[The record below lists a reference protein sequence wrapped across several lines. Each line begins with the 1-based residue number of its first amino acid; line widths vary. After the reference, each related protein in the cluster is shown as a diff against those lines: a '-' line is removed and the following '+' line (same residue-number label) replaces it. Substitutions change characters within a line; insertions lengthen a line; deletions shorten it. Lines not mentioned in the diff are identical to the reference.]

1 MAIVLR
7 TKLSDDERDMVNK
20 LTGQL
25 GRLSYKDRLYDAY
38 YEGTQKLDH
47 IGLAVPEEL
56 RIFELV
62 ANWPRM
68 YLDEVSR
75 RQKVKSIYR
84 PGVDTAD
91 AALQEAFE
99 ANNLEAEVPILAK
112 ENMIFGRCFVSVGTN
127 EDDKDHPLITVES
140 PRQMSCLVN
149 QRKRR
154 MDAALRRYREQDG
167 TQVAT
172 LFLPD
177 RTIQLVAS
185 SNGWDIDVVGDD
197 NGIDEHG
204 LGRVPVVLFLNRR
217 RLGSWTGT
225 TEMADVI
232 PLTDACA
239 RALTDLQYGVETVAV
254 PKRYAI
260 GVSKGDFVDKDGKPL
275 PVWKAYFDAL
285 WATQKSSK
293 DVTIGQ
299 LPGADLA
306 GFHNTVKLY
315 AELASSVTGLPFRY
329 FGANTANPAA
339 EGAIRA
345 DESRIVSNAEEKNA
359 HLGVGLGWVLALYER
374 FRTGNFPPAGEPIA
388 VEWRNPATPTRAEEA
403 DAIQKLNGGNPVLSR
418 EGSWDEMG
426 WDEPRKARERKYFE
440 NEGMDP
446 EVSRAIREQESIA
459 ATRAQVQDQLEADRA
474 EPEDDSA

>member
-1 MAIVLR
+1 MVELR
-7 TKLSDDERDMVNK
+7 TKLTDDERDMVNK

-25 GRLSYKDRLYDAY
+25 GNLSRDDKLYDAY
-38 YEGTQKLDH
+38 YEGSQKLDH

-68 YLDEVSR
+68 YVDEVAR

-84 PGVDTAD
+84 PGRPQAD
-91 AALQEAFE
+91 PDLREAFD
-99 ANNLEAEVPILAK
+99 ANNLRAEIPILAK
-112 ENMIFGRCFVSVGTN
+112 ESMIFGRCFMAVGTN

-140 PRQMSCLVN
+140 PRQMACLVN
-149 QRKRR
+149 QRRRR
-154 MDAALRRYREQDG
+154 MDAAMRRYREQDG
-167 TQVAT
+167 THVAT
-172 LFLPD
+172 LFLPEK
-177 RTIQLVAS
+177 TIQLRMG
-185 SNGWDIDVVGDD
+185 SNGWDIDPVGEDD
-197 NGIDEHG
+197 GIDTHG

-217 RLGSWTGT
+217 RLGSWSGT
-225 TEMADVI
+225 TEMADII

-254 PKRYAI
+254 PKRFAI

-345 DESRIVSNAEEKNA
+345 DESRVVSNAEEKNE

-374 FRTGNFPPAGEPIA
+374 FRTDEWPTAGEPFA
-388 VEWRNPATPTRAEEA
+388 VEWRDPSTPTRAEEA
-403 DAIQKLNGGNPVLSR
+403 DAIQKLNGGTPVLSR
-418 EGSWDEMG
+418 EGSWDEMN
-426 WDEPRKARERKYFE
+426 WDDARKDRERAYFAAE
-440 NEGMDP
+440 AQDP
-446 EVSRAIREQESIA
+446 ALDRLSANLNDARNRPEQNLNGDA
-459 ATRAQVQDQLEADRA
+459 AASLG
-474 EPEDDSA
+474 

>member
-1 MAIVLR
+1 MVELR
-7 TKLSDDERDMVNK
+7 TKLTDDERDIVNK

-25 GRLSYKDRLYDAY
+25 GNLSRHDKKHDAY
-38 YEGTQKLDH
+38 YEGAQRLEH
-47 IGLAVPEEL
+47 IGLAVPEEFRL
-56 RIFELV
+56 FELV

-68 YLDEVSR
+68 YLDEVAR

-84 PGVDTAD
+84 PGQGKAD
-91 AALQEAFE
+91 PGLQEAFD

-112 ENMIFGRCFVSVGTN
+112 ENMIFGRCYVTVGTN
-127 EDDKDHPLITVES
+127 EDDKGHPLITVES

-149 QRKRR
+149 QRRRR
-154 MDAALRRYREQDG
+154 MDAAMRRYREQDG
-167 TQVAT
+167 THVAT

-177 RTIQLVAS
+177 KTIQLTMG
-185 SNGWDIDVVGDD
+185 SNGWDIDEVGDD
-197 NGIDEHG
+197 NGIDTHD
-204 LGRVPVVLFLNRR
+204 LGKVPVVLFLNRR

-239 RALTDLQYGVETVAV
+239 RALTDLQYGVETVTV
-254 PKRYAI
+254 RKIFAI
-260 GVSKGDFVDKDGKPL
+260 GVAKGDFVDKDGNPKPA
-275 PVWKAYFDAL
+275 WQSYFDAL
-285 WATQKSSK
+285 WATSKSPK
-293 DVTIGQ
+293 DVSIGHI
-299 LPGADLA
+299 PGADLA
-306 GFHNTVKLY
+306 QFHNTVKLY

-374 FRTGNFPPAGEPIA
+374 FRTGNWPTAGEPFA

-426 WDEPRKARERKYFE
+426 WDEPRKARERAYFE
-440 NEGMDP
+440 DEGLDP
-446 EVSRAIREQESIA
+446 EVA
-459 ATRAQVQDQLEADRA
+459 RAQRELEQNRTALENDRSQ
-474 EPEDDSA
+474 PEDDTVGLLAE

>member
-1 MAIVLR
+1 MSVVELR
-7 TKLSDDERDMVNK
+7 TKLTDDERDMVNK

-25 GRLSYKDRLYDAY
+25 GNLARNDKLNDAY
-38 YEGTQKLDH
+38 YEGAQRLRH
-47 IGLAVPEEL
+47 IGLAVPEEF

-68 YLDEVSR
+68 YVDEVAR
-75 RQKVKSIYR
+75 RQKPKSIYR
-84 PGVDTAD
+84 PGEGKAD
-91 AALQEAFE
+91 PVLQEAWT
-99 ANNLEAEVPILAK
+99 ANNLDAEVPILSK
-112 ENMIFGRCFVSVGTN
+112 ENMIFGRMFSVVGTN
-127 EDDKDHPLITVES
+127 EDDKEHPLITIES
-140 PRQMSCLVN
+140 PRQMACLVN
-149 QRKRR
+149 QRCRR
-154 MDAALRRYREQDG
+154 MDAALRRYQEQDG

-177 RTIQLVAS
+177 KTIQLVMGR
-185 SNGWDIDVVGDD
+185 NGWDIDPVGTDD
-197 NGIDEHG
+197 GIDTHN

-217 RLGSWTGT
+217 RLGKWHGT

-254 PKRYAI
+254 QKRYVL
-260 GVSKGDFVDKDGKPL
+260 GVSKGDFVDKNGNPL
-275 PVWKAYFDAL
+275 PVWQSYFDAL
-285 WATQKSSK
+285 WATQKSAK
-293 DVTIGQ
+293 DVTVGQ

-329 FGANTANPAA
+329 FGANSANPAA

-359 HLGVGLGWVLALYER
+359 HLGVGLGWTLALYER
-374 FRTGNFPPAGEPIA
+374 FRTGKWPAAGEPFS

-403 DAIQKLNGGNPVLSR
+403 DAIQKLNGGTPVLSR

-426 WDEPRKARERKYFE
+426 WNEPRKDRERSYFNAE
-440 NEGMDP
+440 AEDP
-446 EVSRAIREQESIA
+446 ALDRLARNLSDSRNTGDAELTGA
-459 ATRAQVQDQLEADRA
+459 AAGLG
-474 EPEDDSA
+474 

>member
-1 MAIVLR
+1 MARSTCSSGPPTGPARCMRRSAASRPTCGPASPRTAARSPSSTWPMPARCPSRATPTSSVSRTTTRRSTSRLRPSSPMRPLLMRGPRAGRTWTGGCSASAEEVSVVELR
-7 TKLSDDERDMVNK
+7 TKLTDDERDLVNK

-25 GRLSYKDRLYDAY
+25 GRLSPKDKLYDSY
-38 YEGTQKLDH
+38 YEGSQKLAH

-84 PGVDTAD
+84 PGADTAD

-127 EDDKDHPLITVES
+127 EDDKEHPLITVES
-140 PRQMSCLVN
+140 PRQMSCLVS

-154 MDAALRRYREQDG
+154 MEAALRRYREQDG

-177 RTIQLVAS
+177 KTIQLVATS
-185 SNGWDIDVVGDD
+185 HGWDIDEVGGDLD
-197 NGIDEHG
+197 VDVHG

-217 RLGSWTGT
+217 RLGEWTGT

-254 PKRYAI
+254 PKRFVL
-260 GVSKGDFVDKDGKPL
+260 GMSKGDFVDKDGKPI
-275 PVWKAYFDAL
+275 P
-285 WATQKSSK
+285 
-293 DVTIGQ
+293 
-299 LPGADLA
+299 
-306 GFHNTVKLY
+306 
-315 AELASSVTGLPFRY
+315 
-329 FGANTANPAA
+329 
-339 EGAIRA
+339 
-345 DESRIVSNAEEKNA
+345 
-359 HLGVGLGWVLALYER
+359 
-374 FRTGNFPPAGEPIA
+374 
-388 VEWRNPATPTRAEEA
+388 
-403 DAIQKLNGGNPVLSR
+403 
-418 EGSWDEMG
+418 
-426 WDEPRKARERKYFE
+426 
-440 NEGMDP
+440 
-446 EVSRAIREQESIA
+446 
-459 ATRAQVQDQLEADRA
+459 
-474 EPEDDSA
+474 

>member
-1 MAIVLR
+1 MVDLR
-7 TKLSDDERDMVNK
+7 TKLTDDERDMVNK
-20 LTGQL
+20 LV
-25 GRLSYKDRLYDAY
+25 GRHANMSQDDKKFDAY
-38 YEGTQKLDH
+38 YEGAQRLKH

-68 YLDEVSR
+68 YVDEVAR

-84 PGVDTAD
+84 PGAGEAD
-91 AALQEAFE
+91 PDLQEAFT
-99 ANNLEAEVPILAK
+99 ANNLQAEVPILAK
-112 ENMIFGRCFVSVGTN
+112 ETMIFGRCFMAVGTN
-127 EDDKDHPLITVES
+127 EDDPEHPLITVES

-149 QRKRR
+149 QRRRR
-154 MDAALRRYREQDG
+154 MDAAMRRYQEQDG

-177 RTIQLVAS
+177 KTIQLTMS

-197 NGIDEHG
+197 TGVDEHG

-217 RLGSWTGT
+217 RLGKWHGT
-225 TEMADVI
+225 TEMADII
-232 PLTDACA
+232 PLTDTCA
-239 RALTDLQYGVETVAV
+239 RALTDLQLAVETHAV
-254 PKRYAI
+254 PKRYVL
-260 GVSKGDFVDKDGKPL
+260 GVSKGDFVDKDGNPL
-275 PVWKAYFDAL
+275 PAWQSYFDAL
-285 WATQKSSK
+285 WATQKSGK
-293 DVTIGQ
+293 DVTVGQ
-299 LPGADLA
+299 FAASDLSN
-306 GFHNTVKLY
+306 FHGTVKLY

-359 HLGVGLGWVLALYER
+359 HVGVGLGWTLALYER
-374 FRTGNFPPAGEPIA
+374 FRTKKWPAPGEPIA

-403 DAIQKLNGGNPVLSR
+403 DAIQKLNGGTPVLSR

-426 WDEPRKARERKYFE
+426 WDEPRKARERAYFE
-440 NEGMDP
+440 AEARDP
-446 EVSRAIREQESIA
+446 ALEQLAKDLNQVPNAAAAI
-459 ATRAQVQDQLEADRA
+459 VN
-474 EPEDDSA
+474 

>member
-1 MAIVLR
+1 MVVLR
-7 TKLSDDERDMVNK
+7 TKLTDDEQNMVNK
-20 LTGQL
+20 LSGHL
-25 GRLSYKDRLYDAY
+25 ANRSRDDKLNNAY
-38 YEGTQKLDH
+38 YEGAQRLKH

-68 YLDEVSR
+68 YVDEVAR

-84 PGVDTAD
+84 PGAGKAD
-91 AALQEAFE
+91 PDLQEAFT
-99 ANNLEAEVPILAK
+99 ANNLDAEVPILAK
-112 ENMIFGRCFVSVGTN
+112 ENMIFGRMFACVGTN
-127 EDDKDHPLITVES
+127 EDDPEHPLITVES

-149 QRKRR
+149 QRRRR
-154 MDAALRRYREQDG
+154 MDAAMRKYQEQDG

-177 RTIQLVAS
+177 KTIQLTMT
-185 SNGWDIDVVGDD
+185 SNGWDIDIVGDD
-197 NGIDEHG
+197 TGVDEHS

-217 RLGSWTGT
+217 RLGKWDGT

-239 RALTDLQYGVETVAV
+239 RALTDLQLGVETVAV
-254 PKRYAI
+254 PKRYAL

-275 PVWKAYFDAL
+275 PAWEAYFTAM
-285 WATQKSSK
+285 WATQKSAK
-293 DVTIGQ
+293 DVSIGQ
-299 LPGADLA
+299 LPAADLSN
-306 GFHNTVKLY
+306 FHNTVKMY

-359 HLGVGLGWVLALYER
+359 HLGVGLGWTLALYER
-374 FRTGNFPPAGEPIA
+374 FRTGEWPTSGEPIA

-403 DAIQKLNGGNPVLSR
+403 DAIQKLNGGTPVLSR

-426 WDEPRKARERKYFE
+426 WDEARKARERAYFE
-440 NEGMDP
+440 AEAVDP
-446 EVSRAIREQESIA
+446 ALEQFARDLNANQQPVPDADADPA
-459 ATRAQVQDQLEADRA
+459 ASGD
-474 EPEDDSA
+474 